1 MIACSLSNQTCPHCH
16 NSSYTELWE
25 CEDHLVSHERYA
37 IGRCNQCGLLQTLTP
52 PPAEELGHYYDSS
65 DYLSHQTEGQ
75 GAMARIYRSVKRYR
89 TGRRVRTARKLC
101 ATAPQMMLEVG
112 AGVGAFAHAM
122 QERGCKA
129 YVVEQSKAARELCA
143 QQIPSEQLFAT
154 TQEFVA
160 QHSELSGQ
168 LDLICLWHSLEH
180 LPDLADQLEMY
191 QQLLKPGGTLCI
203 AVPNAQSFD
212 ASYYRALWA
221 AYDVPRHLWH
231 FTPHSMRQTVEAHHF
246 TLKKI
251 RPQRLDV
258 YYIAL
263 LSESYKQGGH
273 INLITWLKAFGVGF
287 SYHIRSLFTPMRAS
301 ALLYHFVRQAR

>member
-1 MIACSLSNQTCPHCH
+1 M
-16 NSSYTELWE
+16 
-25 CEDHLVSHERYA
+25 
-37 IGRCNQCGLLQTLTP
+37 
-52 PPAEELGHYYDSS
+52 
-65 DYLSHQTEGQ
+65 
-75 GAMARIYRSVKRYR
+75 
-89 TGRRVRTARKLC
+89 
-101 ATAPQMMLEVG
+101 
-112 AGVGAFAHAM
+112 
-122 QERGCKA
+122 
-129 YVVEQSKAARELCA
+129 
-143 QQIPSEQLFAT
+143 
-154 TQEFVA
+154 
-160 QHSELSGQ
+160 
-168 LDLICLWHSLEH
+168 EH
-180 LPDLADQLEMY
+180 LPDLADQLETY

-263 LSESYKQGGH
+263 LSESYKQGGR
-273 INLITWLKAFGVGF
+273 INFITWLKAFGVGF

-301 ALLYHFVRQAR
+301 ALLYHFVRQA

>member
-1 MIACSLSNQTCPHCH
+1 M
-16 NSSYTELWE
+16 
-25 CEDHLVSHERYA
+25 
-37 IGRCNQCGLLQTLTP
+37 
-52 PPAEELGHYYDSS
+52 
-65 DYLSHQTEGQ
+65 
-75 GAMARIYRSVKRYR
+75 YR
-89 TGRRVRTARKLC
+89 
-101 ATAPQMMLEVG
+101 
-112 AGVGAFAHAM
+112 
-122 QERGCKA
+122 
-129 YVVEQSKAARELCA
+129 
-143 QQIPSEQLFAT
+143 
-154 TQEFVA
+154 
-160 QHSELSGQ
+160 
-168 LDLICLWHSLEH
+168 
-180 LPDLADQLEMY
+180 
-191 QQLLKPGGTLCI
+191 QLLKPGGTLCI

-273 INLITWLKAFGVGF
+273 INFITWLKAFGVGF

-301 ALLYHFVRQAR
+301 ALLYHFVRQA